1 MFRKALIGLFLW
13 IGGNV
18 GIAQHSEHLI
28 FSKHTCGTSYRDG
41 STRTVN
47 TATRKLRSTNI
58 TFPTDSL
65 LSLPIVVHVV
75 HQGEAVGTGSNLSFV
90 QILSQFEV
98 LNEDFRRLPNTNGHN
113 TSPLSG
119 DSFIEFVPAELD
131 PQGEPLEEL
140 GIHRINA
147 RDLGWNAPPYN
158 GIYIDGTI
166 KPQTQWNPNRY
177 LNVWVLDLEFF
188 NGLAQFPDASGLSQL
203 DPNQGSSQ
211 TDGIVIDTEEWG
223 AQSFSFGRIVTH
235 ELGHFLGL
243 LHTWGKGGCES
254 DDGCEDTPPSAG
266 PINGC
271 PVEPFSCGN
280 AVMKENYMDLTGG
293 ACQHTFT
300 RCQISRMRQVLSRSP
315 RRRELLTSPVGRI
328 PRVAPQASFSSVEI
342 GDSCSG
348 TLQFMDESLNQPFF
362 WSWDF
367 GNGSTSEEPS
377 PIVTFDKEGVYPVTL
392 TVRNFRGS
400 TTERRDLAVCI
411 ISSQQASLEGFIQLE
426 SPRVDEVSRRIS
438 LGIQLERSMD
448 LQLSLFDLQGR
459 KLAELFQG
467 NLAPGNKQ
475 IDFSYASYAPGIY
488 LLVWEAPGVFL
499 PQKVLLR

>member
-1 MFRKALIGLFLW
+1 MFRKTLIGLFIW

-18 GIAQHSEHLI
+18 GFAQHSDHLI
-28 FSKHTCGTSYRDG
+28 FFKHTCGASYREG
-41 STRTVN
+41 PAQVANPASR
-47 TATRKLRSTNI
+47 RIRSTNSV
-58 TFPTDSL
+58 FPSDSL
-65 LSLPIVVHVV
+65 LSLPVIVHLV
-75 HQGEAVGTGSNLSFV
+75 HQGEAVGTGSNLSFS

-98 LNEDFRRLPNTNGHN
+98 LNEDFRRLPNTNGFN
-113 TSPLSG
+113 ISPISG

-147 RDLGWNAPPYN
+147 QELGWNTPPYN
-158 GIYIDGTI
+158 GSYIDGTI
-166 KPQTQWNPNRY
+166 KPQSQWNPNRY

-203 DPNQGSSQ
+203 EQDQGPSQ

-243 LHTWGKGGCES
+243 IHTWGRGGCES
-254 DDGCEDTPPSAG
+254 DDGCEDTPPSSG

-271 PVEPFSCGN
+271 PIEPFSCGN

-300 RCQISRMRQVLSRSP
+300 QCQIRRMRQVLSHSP
-315 RRRELLTSPVGRI
+315 RRRELLTSPVGRV
-328 PRVAPQASFSSVEI
+328 PKVAPQASFSTVEI

-348 TLQFMDESLNQPFF
+348 TLQFIDESFNQPFF
-362 WSWDF
+362 WAWDF
-367 GNGSTSEEPS
+367 GNGTTSEDPS
-377 PIVTFDKEGVYPVTL
+377 PIVTFSQAGVYPVTL

-400 TTERRDLAVCI
+400 TTEQIDLAVCI
-411 ISSQQASLEGFIQLE
+411 ISSSNPVLEGFIQLE
-426 SPRVDEVSRRIS
+426 SPRVDEVSQRIS
-438 LGIQLERSMD
+438 LGAQLKRSMD
-448 LQLSLFDLQGR
+448 LQLSLFDMKGK
-459 KLAELFQG
+459 KLADLFQG
-467 NLAPGNKQ
+467 NALPGNQQ
-475 IDFSYASYAPGIY
+475 IEFSYAGYAPGLY
-488 LLVWEAPGVFL
+488 LLVWEAAGVSL